1 MTIKI
6 IQAESLAKLETAV
19 NAYTPAEGY
28 EVKSYQFVYNAGTL
42 PAAFLL
48 IGAIPEPEPE
58 PDPEPDPDPDPDPD
72 PEPTPDPEDPNAEPT
87 EP

>member
-1 MTIKI
+1 MTVKI

-19 NAYTPAEGY
+19 NAFTPAEGY

-42 PAAFLL
+42 PAAFLI
-48 IGAIPEPEPE
+48 IGAIPEPEPT
-58 PDPEPDPDPDPDPD
+58 PDPDPDP
-72 PEPTPDPEDPNAEPT
+72 TPDPDDPDTEPT

>member
-6 IQAESLAKLETAV
+6 IQAESLEKLETAV

-48 IGAIPEPEPE
+48 IGAIPESE
-58 PDPEPDPDPDPDPD
+58 PEPDPDPDPDP
-72 PEPTPDPEDPNAEPT
+72 TPDTDDTEPT

>member
-1 MTIKI
+1 MTVKI
-6 IQAESLAKLETAV
+6 IQAESLEKLETAV
-19 NAYTPAEGY
+19 NAYIPAEGY

-58 PDPEPDPDPDPDPD
+58 PDPEPDPDPDPDP
-72 PEPTPDPEDPNAEPT
+72 EPTPDPDDPDTEPT